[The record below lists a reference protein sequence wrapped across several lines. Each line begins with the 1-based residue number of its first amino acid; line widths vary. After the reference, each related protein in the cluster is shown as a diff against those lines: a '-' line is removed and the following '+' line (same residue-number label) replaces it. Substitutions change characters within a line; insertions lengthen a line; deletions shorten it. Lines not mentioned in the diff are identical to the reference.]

1 MKKVPEIRFAEY
13 VDDWEQRKVGDVLSE
28 SRDAGHSGD
37 IAKKLTVKLWGKGV
51 YAKDDKGS
59 AATQYFTRHAGQFI
73 YSKLDFLNSAFGVV
87 PQELESYEST
97 ADLPAFDCVGVEPY
111 FMFYRAIQ
119 PSFYLT
125 NGMIADGSRKAK
137 RIHVET
143 FLDMPLDLPS
153 IEEQQKVASY
163 FIQLDTLIT
172 LHQRKLEKLM
182 QFKSSML
189 EKMFPQN
196 GESVPEIRFAGFTGA
211 WEQRKLSDLI
221 IEYKETVDSECDL
234 PVLTSSKTEGVVLQ
248 EEHFGRKQQHDITG
262 YNILPRGYCTYRNRS
277 DGVDFT
283 FNINKCCDKGIISKF
298 YPVFYGNNSD
308 VFFISLVLNHS
319 EEVVHE
325 IGYTCTGTG
334 QKVLSF
340 LDLLKMHIT
349 IPSYDE
355 QKKIASY
362 FEQLDSLI
370 TLHQR
375 KLEKLKQFKSGLLDK
390 MFI

>member
-1 MKKVPEIRFAEY
+1 M
-13 VDDWEQRKVGDVLSE
+13 LSE

-51 YAKDDKGS
+51 YAKNDKGS

-97 ADLPAFDCVGVEPY
+97 ADLPAFDCIAVDPY

-153 IEEQQKVASY
+153 IEEQKKVASY
-163 FIQLDTLIT
+163 FT
-172 LHQRKLEKLM
+172 
-182 QFKSSML
+182 
-189 EKMFPQN
+189 
-196 GESVPEIRFAGFTGA
+196 
-211 WEQRKLSDLI
+211 
-221 IEYKETVDSECDL
+221 
-234 PVLTSSKTEGVVLQ
+234 
-248 EEHFGRKQQHDITG
+248 
-262 YNILPRGYCTYRNRS
+262 
-277 DGVDFT
+277 
-283 FNINKCCDKGIISKF
+283 
-298 YPVFYGNNSD
+298 
-308 VFFISLVLNHS
+308 
-319 EEVVHE
+319 
-325 IGYTCTGTG
+325 
-334 QKVLSF
+334 
-340 LDLLKMHIT
+340 
-349 IPSYDE
+349 
-355 QKKIASY
+355 
-362 FEQLDSLI
+362 QLDSLI

-375 KLEKLKQFKSGLLDK
+375 KLETLKKLKNAMLQK

>member
-1 MKKVPEIRFAEY
+1 
-13 VDDWEQRKVGDVLSE
+13 
-28 SRDAGHSGD
+28 
-37 IAKKLTVKLWGKGV
+37 
-51 YAKDDKGS
+51 
-59 AATQYFTRHAGQFI
+59 
-73 YSKLDFLNSAFGVV
+73 
-87 PQELESYEST
+87 
-97 ADLPAFDCVGVEPY
+97 
-111 FMFYRAIQ
+111 
-119 PSFYLT
+119 
-125 NGMIADGSRKAK
+125 MIS
-137 RIHVET
+137 
-143 FLDMPLDLPS
+143 
-153 IEEQQKVASY
+153 
-163 FIQLDTLIT
+163 
-172 LHQRKLEKLM
+172 
-182 QFKSSML
+182 
-189 EKMFPQN
+189 
-196 GESVPEIRFAGFTGA
+196 

-340 LDLLKMHIT
+340 LDLQKMHIT
-349 IPSYDE
+349 VPSYDE

-362 FEQLDSLI
+362 FEQLDTLI

-375 KLEKLKQFKSGLLDK
+375 EQNKKGHDNLNDVPF
-390 MFI
+390 